1 MRALMTIAFTAG
13 CGGSC
18 GLDLER
24 MGEQPRYTAYEACEV
39 CPEGTIMMMPPPG
52 TVHRGAELGTSELER
67 GRTADGRAVATIPV
81 PVDAAVIARGKD
93 RFDIYCAACHGRLAN
108 GISQVAENMALRP
121 PPNLLAEPY
130 PTRPPGYLYAVIS
143 DGFGLMRSYAAELA
157 VRDRWAVVA
166 YLQVLQLAQH
176 VALRDLPDERR
187 EEARRW
193 LK

>member
-1 MRALMTIAFTAG
+1 MRALMILAVTAG

-24 MGEQPRYTAYEACEV
+24 MGDQPRYTAYEACEV
-39 CPEGTIMMMPPPG
+39 CPEGTIMMTPPPG
-52 TVHRGAELGTSELER
+52 TVHRAAELGTSEVER
-67 GRTADGRAVATIPV
+67 GRAADGRPVARIPV
-81 PVDAAVIARGKD
+81 PVDAALIGRGRD
-93 RFDIYCAACHGRLAN
+93 RFDIFCAACHGRLAN
-108 GISQVAENMALRP
+108 GISQVAENMTLRP
-121 PPNLLAEPY
+121 PPSLLAEPY
-130 PTRPPGYLYAVIS
+130 PTRPPGSLYAVIS
-143 DGFGLMRSYAAELA
+143 DGFGLMRSYAAELP

-176 VALRDLPDERR
+176 VALRDLPDARR

>member
-1 MRALMTIAFTAG
+1 MRALMMIAFTAG

-24 MGEQPRYTAYEACEV
+24 MGEQPRYSTYEACEV
-39 CPEGTIMMMPPPG
+39 CPEGTIMMTPPSG
-52 TVHRGAELGTSELER
+52 TVHRAAELGTSELER
-67 GRTADGRAVATIPV
+67 GRTADGRFVTTIPV
-81 PVDAAVIARGKD
+81 PVDAALIARGRD

-108 GISQVAENMALRP
+108 GISQVAENMTLRP
-121 PPNLLAEPY
+121 PPSLLAPPY
-130 PTRPPGYLYAVIS
+130 PTTPPGNLYATVT
-143 DGFGLMRSYAAELA
+143 DGFGLMRSYAAELPP
-157 VRDRWAVVA
+157 RDRWAVVA

-176 VALRDLPDERR
+176 VALRDLPDARR